1 MVCLRDYTNRPC
13 RKYLGS
19 FSEPHRSVGAHSFQE
34 NLLFFFSPTQ
44 VAAGEAPNERVF
56 RLGGMVLKD
65 SIEREPG
72 SLTLSFVVTD
82 YAHSMPVHYTGVLP
96 DLFGEDQG
104 VVARGK
110 LDDQGGFVAEEIL
123 AKHDENYMPPEV
135 ADALAR
141 AEEAASQ

>member
-1 MVCLRDYTNRPC
+1 MTPRRQRMILIGLVAAGVTISAALALR
-13 RKYLGS
+13 
-19 FSEPHRSVGAHSFQE
+19 AFQE

-44 VAAGEAPNERVF
+44 VAEGEAPDDRVF
-56 RLGGMVLKD
+56 RIGGMVLED

-72 SLTLSFVVTD
+72 SLTLSFMVTD

-96 DLFGEDQG
+96 DLFGENQG
-104 VVARGK
+104 VVARGR
-110 LDDQGGFVAEEIL
+110 LDGQGGFVAEEIL

-141 AEEAASQ
+141 SKEAGSP

>member
-1 MVCLRDYTNRPC
+1 MTPRRQRMILIGLVAVGVTISAALALR
-13 RKYLGS
+13 
-19 FSEPHRSVGAHSFQE
+19 AFQE

-56 RLGGMVLKD
+56 RLGGMVVKD